1 MPYFCFSLQLYHLVT
16 INSLPCRVTLLKLE
30 LRSIPLCLITFTGS
44 PCHSEYCY
52 CYCSNTWT
60 LGSCEFFLEWV
71 DIRHQL
77 LSTSQVIFWDRV
89 TLHVLK
95 SLKPLS
101 LYHCFLLWTR
111 EGIAT
116 GCLVP
121 AQNSRKLDWWDRK
134 VNCRKR
140 MCWLCGAL
148 DSAVVQKAS
157 WGSLCDAE
165 KIALLALPSCC
176 FCFLPSCCIIFLS
189 SYFPFFLF

>member
-1 MPYFCFSLQLYHLVT
+1 MQS
-16 INSLPCRVTLLKLE
+16 NSSKTWV
-30 LRSIPLCLITFTGS
+30 RSIPLCLITFTGS

-60 LGSCEFFLEWV
+60 LESCEFFLEWV

-101 LYHCFLLWTR
+101 LYHCFLRWTR

-121 AQNSRKLDWWDRK
+121 AQNSRKLGWWDRK

-148 DSAVVQKAS
+148 IFSSCSKSYLGKPVWCWKNCS
-157 WGSLCDAE
+157 SCLSL
-165 KIALLALPSCC
+165 LLLLFPSLLLYN
-176 FCFLPSCCIIFLS
+176 FS
-189 SYFPFFLF
+189 FFLFSFFPFWYIYF